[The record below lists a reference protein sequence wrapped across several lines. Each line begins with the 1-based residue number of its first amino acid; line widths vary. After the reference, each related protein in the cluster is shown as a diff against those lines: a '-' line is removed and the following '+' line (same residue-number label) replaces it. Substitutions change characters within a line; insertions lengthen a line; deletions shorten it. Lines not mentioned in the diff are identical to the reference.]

1 MFRSLTG
8 VFLLAGIYFT
18 QRKNHEISGQF
29 MVFPG
34 IIFKILWD
42 RSDDLG
48 GGDFWKKTKS
58 SAESLFIESS
68 LGLLYVQPIS

>member
-1 MFRSLTG
+1 LTG

-48 GGDFWKKTKS
+48 GGDFWRKTKHAS
-58 SAESLFIESS
+58 
-68 LGLLYVQPIS
+68 G